1 LADELVGLTLG
12 SSDQFQVVDVE
23 THTFLELLRIVRV
36 VADLRDE
43 VVVCQV
49 VVILQLVLK
58 GRQGYR

>member
-1 LADELVGLTLG
+1 LADELVGLALG
-12 SSDQFQVVDVE
+12 SSDQFQVVDVD

-58 GRQGYR
+58 GRQGYS